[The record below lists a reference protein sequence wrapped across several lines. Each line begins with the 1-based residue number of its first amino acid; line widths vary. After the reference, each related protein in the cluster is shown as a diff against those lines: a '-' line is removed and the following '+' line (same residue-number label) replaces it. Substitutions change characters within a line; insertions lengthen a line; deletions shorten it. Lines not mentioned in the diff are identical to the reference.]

1 MHSIKKI
8 RNSKWI
14 VSKKESEIRNNDF
27 LVQGLLI
34 VVRGFRF
41 FKKTINYQQLT
52 INYSR
57 GFSLI
62 ELLVVI
68 SILGLLAG
76 LGIASFSSFN
86 RASQLSNAA
95 SQLRSDI
102 RLAQSRALSGDK
114 GFENGN
120 RCDNDNLH
128 ILAGWYISLTENP
141 TGFDRYQITGVCLFM
156 NPANGTIQIQSTFG
170 QKSYNLPS
178 GVRICDIASSTVNDS
193 ANVLFRPLAASAYIF
208 SSSLTPPFF
217 TVGTADNFSSTP
229 ATSALTVKLTR
240 EGLSCG
246 SVGTYQVIIEQSG
259 EVNEQK
265 I

>member
-1 MHSIKKI
+1 MHNASRTRDKKPVKGEARLI
-8 RNSKWI
+8 RRQETGN
-14 VSKKESEIRNNDF
+14 
-27 LVQGLLI
+27 
-34 VVRGFRF
+34 
-41 FKKTINYQQLT
+41 KTVNCQLST
-52 INYSR
+52 VN

-86 RASQLSNAA
+86 RATRLSNAA

-114 GFENGN
+114 GFENAN
-120 RCDNDNLH
+120 KCDNDNLH
-128 ILAGWYISLTENP
+128 ILAGWFIRLAEAPAFFGPPSLS
-141 TGFDRYQITGVCLFM
+141 DQYSITGVCLFL
-156 NPANGTIQIQSTFG
+156 NLVTRNIQVESTFG
-170 QKSYNLPS
+170 EKTYYLPK
-178 GVRICDIASSTVNDS
+178 GTGICDVSSTGVNDS

-208 SSSLTPPFF
+208 QGALPAFFGPFTPPFF
-217 TVGTADNFSSTP
+217 MTGTADTFSLSP

-240 EGLSCG
+240 ENVACG
-246 SVGTYQVIIEQSG
+246 SAGTYQVIIEQSG
-259 EVNEQK
+259 EVYDQK